1 MNQYLEMLYLFTKHR
16 TTNMFGLAGW
26 IAYCCA
32 LNTLQLNFIVLDME
46 VCEIKTVLIKKTQ
59 IYMRN

>member
-1 MNQYLEMLYLFTKHR
+1 
-16 TTNMFGLAGW
+16 MFGMEGW

-32 LNTLQLNFIVLDME
+32 FDSLQINIIVLDME

-59 IYMRN
+59 IYMWS